1 MNIRNWA
8 RAISL
13 CLAMG
18 LGVASH
24 SVGAQSSPPSEK
36 VFRYAFPIAE
46 TGFDPVQ
53 LSDLYSRIVTAN
65 IFESLYSYDYLARP
79 AKVVPQLAD
88 GMPQVSSDFRTY
100 TVKLKRGV
108 YFSDDPA
115 FGGKK
120 REVTAA
126 DVVYTYKRFYDPVT
140 KSPGLSSMLEEKIL
154 GLEELNKRAIETGK
168 FEYDTP
174 VEGIHALDR
183 YTVQFKLE
191 RPRPRFVTGVLADP
205 GVAGIVAR
213 EVVEKYGAGIMEH
226 PVGTGAF
233 MLGEWRRASKI
244 TLVKNPNYRED
255 YFMAEPA
262 ADDAKSQ
269 AIYARLKGKRL
280 PMVDKVEVSIIEE
293 PQPRWLAFL
302 NNEHEFVERLP
313 YAYAPE
319 VVPHNKLAPKLERRG
334 IQLERV
340 PLSDV
345 TFMYWNMV
353 DPVVG
358 GYTPEKVALRRAMG
372 LAYEGMAEVRL
383 PRRGQ
388 AIVAQSPIMP
398 LTGSY
403 DPNFHTE
410 NGTFDRARA
419 IALLEMYGYKDRDG
433 DGWRELPDGSPLV
446 IEYYTLGSAD
456 YRELDEIFKKSM
468 DAIGIKVVLKIGKWP
483 DHLKAAR
490 AGKLQMWALGLSAST
505 PDSGPSLAYGYSKSW
520 GEDNLARFKNTKFD
534 ELYEKQS
541 IMPDGPQRD
550 AVIREAVK
558 ILVAYMPYKYR
569 THRIGIDLTQPWVIG
584 YRRHPFARDFWR
596 FVDIDTS
603 KLPKK

>member
-1 MNIRNWA
+1 
-8 RAISL
+8 
-13 CLAMG
+13 
-18 LGVASH
+18 
-24 SVGAQSSPPSEK
+24 
-36 VFRYAFPIAE
+36 
-46 TGFDPVQ
+46 
-53 LSDLYSRIVTAN
+53 
-65 IFESLYSYDYLARP
+65 
-79 AKVVPQLAD
+79 
-88 GMPQVSSDFRTY
+88 
-100 TVKLKRGV
+100 
-108 YFSDDPA
+108 
-115 FGGKK
+115 
-120 REVTAA
+120 
-126 DVVYTYKRFYDPVT
+126 
-140 KSPGLSSMLEEKIL
+140 
-154 GLEELNKRAIETGK
+154 
-168 FEYDTP
+168 
-174 VEGIHALDR
+174 
-183 YTVQFKLE
+183 
-191 RPRPRFVTGVLADP
+191 
-205 GVAGIVAR
+205 
-213 EVVEKYGAGIMEH
+213 
-226 PVGTGAF
+226 
-233 MLGEWRRASKI
+233 
-244 TLVKNPNYRED
+244 VKNPNYRED